1 MREEKMTRTR
11 NVFKALG
18 LTALVLG
25 LMAIAAGSAQ
35 AEAGSK
41 WTVGGVVTGS
51 EAASLKAEVQLKEL
65 LKIKPEEAEPTAIL
79 LTKIAGAKVWFLT
92 HVTPKLVGV
101 KLEGEG
107 KLTEGGTVEFTK
119 VTTDLNEKASPP
131 CTPLGTAGNDAT
143 LGTIIS
149 KEGKGEL
156 VLHEFK
162 NAEGVTVKE
171 GVTQIKP
178 KSVTSNVFATLFFG
192 EECSLPAEVPV
203 ITKLGAELEKEE
215 GGKKV
220 KFFDIGKGL
229 VLKEPKGKLGTEEL
243 THEITE
249 NSLTE
254 LWAISETE
262 EHKATIDGTGVVNLI
277 GAHSGKIWK
286 GTPG

>member
-1 MREEKMTRTR
+1 MTRTR

-25 LMAIAAGSAQ
+25 LMAMLAGSAQ
-35 AEAGSK
+35 AEAGAK

-51 EAASLKAEVQLKEL
+51 EAASLKAEVQIKEL
-65 LKIKPEEAEPTAIL
+65 LKIKAEEAEPTAIL

-92 HVTPKLVGV
+92 HKVPQLSTGV

-107 KLTEGGTVEFTK
+107 KLTTGGKVTFTG
-119 VTTDLNEKASPP
+119 VTTDLNEKASAV

-143 LGTIIS
+143 LGTITS

-162 NAEGVTVKE
+162 NAKGETVKE

-178 KSVTSNVFATLFFG
+178 VTGNVFATLFFG

-203 ITKLGAELEKEE
+203 ITKKTE
-215 GGKKV
+215 
-220 KFFDIGKGL
+220 GKGL
-229 VLKEPKGKLGTEEL
+229 VLKEPLGKLGTEEL

-254 LWAISETE
+254 LWTISETE
-262 EHKATIDGTGVVNLI
+262 EHKATIDGTAVVNLV
-277 GAHSGKIWK
+277 GAHVGKIWK